1 MFVMPFGRYN
11 PCAVA
16 SLRRTFLAWIA
27 HSEPVTNS
35 TILLIDDDRVVGGSL
50 KRLAELAFP
59 GFQVVWA
66 KNGVTGLDAVQRH
79 TNTLRLVVLDVHM
92 PLLDGRLV
100 AAQIRALAPQVPIMP
115 FSSHAEMLA
124 ILAEMGCAEPVLKHP
139 TVMGQMA
146 QRMRQAMAAPVPPPP
161 DSPWMSAMR
170 QSSDLVLSFVREQ
183 MQGAPVNAEPD
194 ARLSK
199 ICTRLEQ
206 YCARFP
212 SPAREVTQALK
223 ELRDVLN

>member
-1 MFVMPFGRYN
+1 LFRRYN
-11 PCAVA
+11 RGAAPT
-16 SLRRTFLAWIA
+16 LRRTFLALNA
-27 HSEPVTNS
+27 RSEPVTIS
-35 TILLIDDDRVVGGSL
+35 TILLIDDDRVVGSSL

-59 GFQVVWA
+59 GFHVLWA
-66 KNGVTGLDAVQRH
+66 KNGFTGLDAVQRH
-79 TNTLRLVVLDVHM
+79 ADALRLVVLDVHM

-100 AAQIRALAPQVPIMP
+100 AAQIRAIAPQVPIMP
-115 FSSHAEMLA
+115 FSSHEHMLVA
-124 ILAEMGCAEPVLKHP
+124 LVEMGCAEPVLKHP
-139 TVMGQMA
+139 AVMGQMA
-146 QRMRQAMAAPVPPPP
+146 ERMRRAMAAPVPPPP

-170 QSSDLVLSFVREQ
+170 QSSDLVVSFVREQ

-223 ELRDVLN
+223 ELRDVLK